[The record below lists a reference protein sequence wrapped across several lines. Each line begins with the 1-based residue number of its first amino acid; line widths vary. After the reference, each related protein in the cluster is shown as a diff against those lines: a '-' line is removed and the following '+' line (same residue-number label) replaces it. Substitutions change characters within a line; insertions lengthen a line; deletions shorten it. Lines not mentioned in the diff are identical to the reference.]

1 VNAQEI
7 KEVLRLIRP
16 ALFAMF
22 GQQVLVMKAY
32 SFIDICPGEDDSKL
46 YSGRFQVKGKEMY
59 VAVLDDS
66 EVISLGEGTLNL

>member
-22 GQQVLVMKAY
+22 GQQVLTMKAY
-32 SFIDICPGEDDSKL
+32 SFIDIRMSGDSKL
-46 YSGRFQVKGKEMY
+46 YSGRFQVEGKEAY
-59 VAVLDDS
+59 VVVLDEN
-66 EVISLGEGTLNL
+66 EVISLGEGTLDL